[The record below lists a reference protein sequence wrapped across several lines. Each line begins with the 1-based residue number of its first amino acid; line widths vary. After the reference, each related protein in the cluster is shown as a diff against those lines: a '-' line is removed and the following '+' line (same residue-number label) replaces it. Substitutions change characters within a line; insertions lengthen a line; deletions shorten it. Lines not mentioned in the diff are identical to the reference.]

1 MNRNTVIP
9 QGIERRKVR
18 EVRKANLYLAAVT
31 LGAFLAVS
39 GMPLTA
45 QAASLSPNAG
55 GTIID
60 DTDVPLDGG
69 SAGGGE
75 TSIEEGEVPLASAEK
90 TTSTARK
97 VAAGCGGAAVIGLG
111 LFGAKATG
119 LLGGAKAVG
128 AAGTAAKGASATKA
142 AGAGARKFRW
152 GGKKKK

>member
-1 MNRNTVIP
+1 M
-9 QGIERRKVR
+9 R

-55 GTIID
+55 GTIIED
-60 DTDVPLDGG
+60 SDVPLDGG
-69 SAGGGE
+69 GSGDV

-97 VAAGCGGAAVIGLG
+97 VAVGCGGAAVVGLG

-128 AAGTAAKGASATKA
+128 AAGSAAKGASAAKA
-142 AGAGARKFRW
+142 AGAGAKKFRW